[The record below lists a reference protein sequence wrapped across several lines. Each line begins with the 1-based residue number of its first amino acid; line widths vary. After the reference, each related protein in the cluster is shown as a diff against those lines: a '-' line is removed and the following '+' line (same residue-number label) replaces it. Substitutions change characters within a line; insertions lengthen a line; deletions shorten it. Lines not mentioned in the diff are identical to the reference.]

1 MVLGDAIDEDFQR
14 INNTWQ
20 PQFFGD
26 HNACSYADRDE
37 RYRHPPTM
45 MNDSSW
51 CLPDDA
57 RLKTWTG

>member
-26 HNACSYADRDE
+26 HNACSYAL
-37 RYRHPPTM
+37 TA
-45 MNDSSW
+45 MNGTAIRR
-51 CLPDDA
+51 P
-57 RLKTWTG
+57 